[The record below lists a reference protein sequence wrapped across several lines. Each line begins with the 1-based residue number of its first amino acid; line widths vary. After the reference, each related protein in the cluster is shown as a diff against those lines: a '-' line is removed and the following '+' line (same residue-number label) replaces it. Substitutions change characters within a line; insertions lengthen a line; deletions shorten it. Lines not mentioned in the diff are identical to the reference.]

1 MYNGSKTEEITL
13 TNKSKYPN
21 LYEYESIPE
30 NNNYF
35 IFPIQSS
42 NPYSLIESEDI
53 SQIYSNLVEEICLF
67 NIYKEINYDI
77 ALQKEF
83 STSMFTFEASIDQKE
98 FYNNLIYLLQGIPSS
113 TFSLGEKFPFTFE
126 LNKNSNTNNL
136 RLIGTLPGM
145 TKNILEKF
153 INFGTKMHLMQFMVK
168 KYLFDVEY
176 RINNTMPQFFEN
188 FFRGINEIFIK
199 TNEKIIFY
207 KKLITQENFT
217 MLTLYNKVKSL
228 SQIIN
233 VIYII
238 FNLNEEKYLT
248 QFKGNTLEEFFMYYN
263 EHNSF
268 KKINVFLDMLLKV
281 YYTFYSKDKIFLII
295 KHILLSSLHSYLYYI
310 INLIFTGESNDD
322 NDSHFIL
329 SSNNGSNDNISLDTK
344 KLPKFLFEHRHLL
357 LNNTILTKYIKK
369 FDENYY
375 NMLTYNLKDF
385 IEYINNINI
394 RKFSVDSLNNFKMFK
409 EEIYK
414 KKIKLMEIINKE
426 VISLQELKENEINLK
441 NIQKIKE
448 IKDYF
453 TEYEKEQM
461 NKKIKLKEKKEKY
474 FNELNEQILGRKRK
488 IEEEIQNLKKEKIA
502 QKEKE
507 QKEKENEIKFIHLM
521 KLKYRQI
528 QERTKDIEIFGSLVN
543 KWIYQRNELNEKRKI
558 LFEKLYGDNASNFLE
573 ENYPEN
579 GIGNNEKKNY
589 HKTVEE
595 QLEMI
600 KDEINK
606 KIVDDEE
613 NKKQRTLYNNS
624 DNIKQIFNQIE
635 EKKEENKESNND
647 NDMILKN
654 NEIQKI
660 NDNNKDDII
669 MNNNDSKELNEN
681 DKKPKENLN
690 EKENEENKKEDES
703 NTKNDNEI
711 KEKEKDKKKEEDKK
725 KIKEED
731 NEKEKEKEKD
741 NEKYNEKDNENKN
754 EKTIAQLNNNNKN
767 KYLQSINLFPEKGIP
782 EEIDTLYQLSALIE
796 SESESNENNFINELY
811 PERKLKNKKQIPI
824 QLILK
829 EFFYDI
835 ISKQNTITNQ
845 TFVLMLKNKF
855 GLMHHFDFFNS
866 IILCKKGNLILQYIE
881 SIFDFKTLTLNT
893 SDPEFLTNE
902 LRSLIKA
909 DYENNIKSL
918 YLNDLLESLKFKRIS
933 ELNLNYTVN
942 NLELNF
948 KLEYTAIAPIDIIF
962 NNSNSDVYDKIFKK
976 LLKYNIY
983 EQICV
988 RIYQIL
994 KNMRML
1000 NLNKTKIYSNFN
1012 EDNSNSIEDEDLIK
1026 ENNNS
1031 IFTER
1036 LIKLFNNSFKIF
1048 KGILSYIYQ
1057 QIIEKTWNEMEQKI
1071 ETSIEV
1077 FQVIKY
1083 HNEAIKYIKTFF
1095 DKCPLILYFENLCN
1109 DLSQLYLQIVFSDYY
1124 DKQQEKNEYLKE
1136 ILNKIK
1142 EDNKAIINF
1151 RNSLGE
1157 INPFFS
1163 LSFYL

>member
-1 MYNGSKTEEITL
+1 MFNGSKYLDQNKTEEIIL
-13 TNKSKYPN
+13 TNKSLYPK
-21 LYEYESIPE
+21 LYEYQSIPE
-30 NNNYF
+30 NNKYF

-42 NPYSLIESEDI
+42 NPYSFIESEDV
-53 SQIYSNLVEEICLF
+53 SKIYQNLMEEICLF

-77 ALQKEF
+77 SLQKEF

-113 TFSLGEKFPFTFE
+113 TFSLTDKFPFPFE

-145 TKNILEKF
+145 TLNILQHF
-153 INFGTKMHLMQFMVK
+153 INFGTKMHLLQFMVK

-176 RINNTMPQFFEN
+176 RINNNVSPFFEN
-188 FFRGINEIFIK
+188 FFRGVNEIFIK
-199 TNEKIIFY
+199 INEKIIFY

-238 FNLNEEKYLT
+238 FNLNEQKFIT
-248 QFKGNTLEEFFMYYN
+248 QFKGNTLEEFFIFYN
-263 EHNSF
+263 ENNNF
-268 KKINVFLDMLLKV
+268 KKINVFLDTLLKV
-281 YYTFYSKDKIFLII
+281 YFTFYNKDKIFYII

-322 NDSHFIL
+322 NEEHFIL
-329 SSNNGSNDNISLDTK
+329 SSNNNTSTSDNISLDTK
-344 KLPKFLFEHRHLL
+344 KLPKFLYEHKHLL

-369 FDENYY
+369 FDDNYY

-394 RKFSVDSLNNFKMFK
+394 REFSVDSLNNFKAFK

-426 VISLQELKENEINLK
+426 VISLQELKENEINMK

-453 TEYEKEQM
+453 SEYEKEQM
-461 NKKIKLKEKKEKY
+461 NKKQKIKEKKEKY

-488 IEEEIQNLKKEKIA
+488 IEEEIQILKKQKIM

-507 QKEKENEIKFIHLM
+507 KKEKENELKFMHLM

-528 QERTKDIEIFGSLVN
+528 QEKTKDIEIFGSLIN
-543 KWIYQRNELNEKRKI
+543 KWIFQRNELNEKRRI
-558 LFEKLYGDNASNFLE
+558 FFDKLYGENAQNFLD
-573 ENYPEN
+573 ENYPKIEQEEKDIN
-579 GIGNNEKKNY
+579 TNIKKNY

-595 QLEMI
+595 QLELI
-600 KDEINK
+600 KNEMDKEI
-606 KIVDDEE
+606 VEDQE
-613 NKKQRTLYNNS
+613 NKKQRALYNNS
-624 DNIKQIFNQIE
+624 DNIKQIFNQVE
-635 EKKEENKESNND
+635 EKIKENKETENIDIITKDNNINNNNKD
-647 NDMILKN
+647 EIMMNN
-654 NEIQKI
+654 NEI
-660 NDNNKDDII
+660 KD
-669 MNNNDSKELNEN
+669 SNEN
-681 DKKPKENLN
+681 KSSKVLIKE
-690 EKENEENKKEDES
+690 EKEENKKENS
-703 NTKNDNEI
+703 SIIKNNNDI
-711 KEKEKDKKKEEDKK
+711 DIDKK
-725 KIKEED
+725 
-731 NEKEKEKEKD
+731 EKEKEKEK
-741 NEKYNEKDNENKN
+741 EKIIIQQK
-754 EKTIAQLNNNNKN
+754 NNNKN

-796 SESESNENNFINELY
+796 SESDEKENENNIMSNIFLD
-811 PERKLKNKKQIPI
+811 KKNKHKQIPI
-824 QLILK
+824 QLIIK

-835 ISKQNTITNQ
+835 INKQNTITNQ

-902 LRSLIKA
+902 LRALVKA

-933 ELNLNYTVN
+933 ELNLNYAIN

-948 KLEYTAIAPIDIIF
+948 KLEYTATAPIDIIF

-983 EQICV
+983 NQICV
-988 RIYQIL
+988 KIYQIL
-994 KNMRML
+994 KNMRTL
-1000 NLNKTKIYSNFN
+1000 NIKNRKDSDFN
-1012 EDNSNSIEDEDLIK
+1012 EDNSNNEEDLIEK
-1026 ENNNS
+1026 NNS
-1031 IFTER
+1031 CVFTEK

-1057 QIIEKTWNEMEQKI
+1057 QIIQKTWDEMEQKI
-1071 ETSIEV
+1071 ESSIEV

-1142 EDNKAIINF
+1142 QDNKAIIDF